1 MQGMYK
7 MVLFIVICR
16 AICLVF
22 DAYNVRNM
30 RAHVR
35 MIGDSR
41 EGTHGNLPKF
51 CGPAGTPQKA
61 LLTQNAFVRRAIT
74 MRQSRFPDS
83 RL

>member
-1 MQGMYK
+1 

-41 EGTHGNLPKF
+41 EGTHGNLPRF
-51 CGPAGTPQKA
+51 SGLAGTWDTA
-61 LLTQNAFVRRAIT
+61 ESFINTECAFIHRAIVK
-74 MRQSRFPDS
+74 QSSNRCILLSD
-83 RL
+83 

>member
-1 MQGMYK
+1 

-22 DAYNVRNM
+22 DAHNVRNM

-51 CGPAGTPQKA
+51 SGLAGTWDTKQKV
-61 LLTQNAFVRRAIT
+61 LLTQNA
-74 MRQSRFPDS
+74 
-83 RL
+83 RLYIARS